1 MSPSTK
7 GDIEGGGGA
16 RQRGV
21 NVPADTQREVRNA
34 DGKTGAG
41 SREAPVRQESREH
54 RVDESPRARYFSMEM
69 FRFL

>member
-1 MSPSTK
+1 M
-7 GDIEGGGGA
+7 
-16 RQRGV
+16 
-21 NVPADTQREVRNA
+21 PADTQREVRNA